1 MFAGLENIAHH
12 VSIYRATSP
21 PTGIAVEAEN
31 GVAVPIKAD
40 SMIEKTRLD
49 KRKKPTFRGRS

>member
-1 MFAGLENIAHH
+1 
-12 VSIYRATSP
+12 VSVYRATSP
-21 PTGIAVEAEN
+21 ATGIAVEAEN

-49 KRKKPTFRGRS
+49 KGRKPTFRGRS